1 MKSIIIYVSII
12 LSIGMGSTKA
22 QILLSPNHDTISL
35 DFRTDKNS
43 VLDFKK
49 LFKHQF
55 DNTFFNNQSDTNKA
69 KLLFSNQKFDI
80 YSLPI
85 DNMPCLVPNKMFKGN
100 MQTMEQAFNTNKE
113 QSENIKIPNPF
124 KKENLIPR
132 NN

>member
-1 MKSIIIYVSII
+1 
-12 LSIGMGSTKA
+12 MGSTKA

-55 DNTFFNNQSDTNKA
+55 DNNLLDTNKA
-69 KLLFSNQKFDI
+69 KLLFSDQKFDI

-85 DNMPCLVPNKMFKGN
+85 DNMPCLVPNKIFK
-100 MQTMEQAFNTNKE
+100 
-113 QSENIKIPNPF
+113 
-124 KKENLIPR
+124 
-132 NN
+132 

>member
-12 LSIGMGSTKA
+12 FSIGMGSTKA
-22 QILLSPNHDTISL
+22 QILLSPNHDTLSL

-55 DNTFFNNQSDTNKA
+55 DNNLLDTNKA
-69 KLLFSNQKFDI
+69 KLLFSDQKFDI

>member
-1 MKSIIIYVSII
+1 
-12 LSIGMGSTKA
+12 MGSTKA

-55 DNTFFNNQSDTNKA
+55 DNTFINNLLDTNKV

-100 MQTMEQAFNTNKE
+100 MQTMEQAFNRNKE
-113 QSENIKIPNPF
+113 QSENSKIPNPF